1 MKLFAFSKGEGE
13 FGIGVEINNDTF
25 NLTRAL
31 DIFQKARGIK
41 TPVSFTFLQV
51 LVEFG
56 NCSGSM
62 IRNVLDEPW
71 VQSKQEE
78 LRLVEGLNFELPIA
92 RPSKILGIGRN
103 YEAHAKELKHDIP
116 SEPIFFAKSP
126 SALIPHMADIVIPR
140 WLEGEVHHE
149 AELAVIIGKQGKDIQ
164 EEEAMSYVAGYSILN
179 DVTARTYQKED
190 QQQNRP
196 WFRSKNLDTFCPM
209 GPYLVPADEIQDP
222 QTLDITLTIN
232 GKKQQHAKTSSM
244 IFKIPRLIAHLSR
257 FMTLEAGDVI
267 ATGTPEGVSP
277 IKEGDVIEITITHL
291 GKLRNRVVNAS

>member
-1 MKLFAFSKGEGE
+1 M
-13 FGIGVEINNDTF
+13 
-25 NLTRAL
+25 
-31 DIFQKARGIK
+31 
-41 TPVSFTFLQV
+41 
-51 LVEFG
+51 
-56 NCSGSM
+56 
-62 IRNVLDEPW
+62 
-71 VQSKQEE
+71 
-78 LRLVEGLNFELPIA
+78 
-92 RPSKILGIGRN
+92 
-103 YEAHAKELKHDIP
+103 
-116 SEPIFFAKSP
+116 
-126 SALIPHMADIVIPR
+126 
-140 WLEGEVHHE
+140 
-149 AELAVIIGKQGKDIQ
+149 
-164 EEEAMSYVAGYSILN
+164 N